1 MGVLE
6 EKDRLLDVITS
17 GAETDDGLSVYIG
30 REDDGGAM
38 SDTTLIFKNVTV
50 GGKRLAV
57 GVIGPKRM
65 NYSKVIGMINQLAS
79 AIDSNF
85 GGTQGLL
92 NDKYTDSEDYNG
104 R

>member
-1 MGVLE
+1 
-6 EKDRLLDVITS
+6 
-17 GAETDDGLSVYIG
+17 
-30 REDDGGAM
+30 M

-50 GGKRLAV
+50 GGKKMAV

-85 GGTQGLL
+85 SHGTQGLL
-92 NDKYTDSEDYNG
+92 NDKNTNSEDYNG